1 MYSTER
7 FNGVAKEYS
16 LGRPDYAI
24 GLINLLFQQY
34 GFSDSSIVADIG
46 SGTGK
51 FAKQL
56 LDRGCSVIGVEPNDD
71 MRCFAEKELY
81 DYLKFESIAGNAE
94 NTMLADKSVDFITTA
109 QAFHWFDTIRFK
121 EECSRILKTDGKV
134 FLIWNVRN
142 EQSLINQELCRLYSE
157 YCPEFKGFSGGI
169 KIHDERIK
177 RFFDDDY
184 EFFCFDNPLY
194 FDRQKFIN
202 RSLSGSYSLKKGDP
216 SFDVYTEKIN
226 DIFDEFEKGGNV
238 IVENQTI
245 VYAGTLQR

>member
-24 GLINLLFQQY
+24 DLINLLFQQY

-81 DYLKFESIAGNAE
+81 DYEYTSYSPYE
-94 NTMLADKSVDFITTA
+94 
-109 QAFHWFDTIRFK
+109 
-121 EECSRILKTDGKV
+121 ILSNK
-134 FLIWNVRN
+134 L
-142 EQSLINQELCRLYSE
+142 
-157 YCPEFKGFSGGI
+157 
-169 KIHDERIK
+169 
-177 RFFDDDY
+177 
-184 EFFCFDNPLY
+184 
-194 FDRQKFIN
+194 
-202 RSLSGSYSLKKGDP
+202 SLSSSNN
-216 SFDVYTEKIN
+216 STE
-226 DIFDEFEKGGNV
+226 
-238 IVENQTI
+238 
-245 VYAGTLQR
+245 